1 MFSRKVNVVSVSASA
16 QLPVILAGASAP
28 GDLLVSF
35 SSADSLRKID
45 PLACD
50 LLIYDLAQPAAEL
63 LPELFPQALLVL
75 CQDAAELPTL
85 TETAREALADIWL
98 KPFDGELIRFRFR
111 KLLDQ
116 LILNRKYVLGRN
128 YLDTMINSVPDLIW
142 FKRLDGIHVKV
153 NDAFCATVHK
163 DRQDVEGYDHYH
175 IWSIPKEVYEN
186 SDYVCLDTDSVVIA
200 SRQPGVFDETVAGQQ
215 GMRQLKTYK
224 SPIFDE
230 RGELIGTVGVAQDVT
245 EFRNTDAKLELI
257 LRTMPF
263 AVMVTDADEQVISVN
278 PKFEEYFQ
286 VVQEEV
292 VGHSYPIREAY
303 ADSAANPPNL
313 LYYETDRE
321 LGLSHNRSE
330 LILEIHKEPI
340 YDFFANFVGTLTIF
354 RDVTME
360 RGFRDQLRK
369 IAYTDQLTGLY
380 TRRYL
385 YENIDPITTA
395 DGISLLY
402 IDLDNFK
409 LINDTFGH
417 HVGDRILKKT
427 GKLLQMLCPD
437 DICVRM
443 GGDEFLVAV
452 PGKTSV
458 NRLIDKANSLI
469 KTIREHFP
477 GTTSMQPLSISI
489 GIATVSGD
497 SKVQLEDLLRKS
509 DIALYRAKNR
519 GKQQCVVYTL
529 DLENESKSHPD
540 CQGRV

>member
-1 MFSRKVNVVSVSASA
+1 MFSRKVNVVIASASA
-16 QLPVILAGASAP
+16 QLSAILTAAP
-28 GDLLVSF
+28 TTGDLQVSI
-35 SSADSLRKID
+35 SSTDRLTQID
-45 PLACD
+45 PRACD
-50 LLIYDLAQPAAEL
+50 LLIHDLGQPAAETL
-63 LPELFPQALLVL
+63 SRLFPQALLVL
-75 CQDAAELPTL
+75 CLEGTELDQL
-85 TETAREALADIWL
+85 TEPARQTLADIWP
-98 KPFDGELIRFRFR
+98 KPFEPELIRFRFR
-111 KLLDQ
+111 KLLNQ
-116 LILNRKYVLGRN
+116 LILSRKYALGKN

-163 DRQDVEGYDHYH
+163 DRQDVEGHDHYH

-215 GMRQLKTYK
+215 GLRQLKTYK
-224 SPIFDE
+224 SPLFDE

-278 PKFEEYFQ
+278 PKFEEYFH
-286 VVQEEV
+286 VVQEEL
-292 VGHSYPIREAY
+292 VGRPFPIREAF
-303 ADSAANPPNL
+303 ATTAANPPNL
-313 LYYETDRE
+313 LYYEPDRE

-330 LILEIHKEPI
+330 LILEIHTEPI
-340 YDFFANFVGTLTIF
+340 YDFFANFVGTLHIF
-354 RDVTME
+354 RDVTTE
-360 RGFRDQLRK
+360 RGFQAQLKK
-369 IAYTDQLTGLY
+369 IAYTDQLTGLC
-380 TRRYL
+380 TRRFL
-385 YENIDPITTA
+385 YENIDSATTT

-417 HVGDRILKKT
+417 HFGDKILKKI
-427 GKLLQMLCPD
+427 GKLLQTLCPD

-443 GGDEFLVAV
+443 GGDEFLIVILG
-452 PGKTSV
+452 PTTIG
-458 NRLIDKANSLI
+458 RLIAKANSIIETI
-469 KTIREHFP
+469 KEHFP
-477 GTTSMQPLSISI
+477 GSATLQPLSVSI

-509 DIALYRAKNR
+509 DIALYRAKNC

-529 DLENESKSHPD
+529 DLEDEPAKNP
-540 CQGRV
+540 

>member
-1 MFSRKVNVVSVSASA
+1 MFSRKVNVVIASA
-16 QLPVILAGASAP
+16 CAQLSAILTAAP
-28 GDLLVSF
+28 TTDDLQMSI
-35 SSADSLRKID
+35 SSTDRLTQID
-45 PLACD
+45 PYACD
-50 LLIYDLAQPAAEL
+50 LLIHDLGQPAAESL
-63 LPELFPQALLVL
+63 SRLFPQTLLVL
-75 CQDAAELPTL
+75 CLEGTELAQL
-85 TETAREALADIWL
+85 TEPARQTLADIWP
-98 KPFDGELIRFRFR
+98 KPCEPELIRFRFR
-111 KLLDQ
+111 KLLNQ
-116 LILNRKYVLGRN
+116 LILSRKYALGKN

-163 DRQDVEGYDHYH
+163 DRQDVEGHDHYH

-292 VGHSYPIREAY
+292 VGHPYPIREAY

-369 IAYTDQLTGLY
+369 IAYTDQLTCLY

-458 NRLIDKANSLI
+458 NRLIDRANSLI

-477 GTTSMQPLSISI
+477 GTASMQPLSISI